1 MDDAIEAGRE
11 PEALALYDE
20 MRIALDIADSD
31 GVIDVARADQLRAR
45 LQQTY
50 DGVVYARQIAEIR
63 KRIEQA
69 FSQGRKEEERTARQE
84 LQELQPSEENQE
96 RIDLLSAEIL
106 FAEAEKLIAGGR
118 IEDAREKLV
127 AILRDIDADYTPA
140 SEALVRLDQETDYQN
155 RLIQANR
162 AYDGQRWDEARR
174 LYERLLLERDDA
186 TVRRRL
192 VECRFNERLQT
203 LDAQRDAAVATGDI
217 QALKALVV
225 EYKALVE
232 IDAERMAVDVAPR
245 VTELQR
251 IVSRA
256 EAIARGDSLLTE
268 GKWIEAVEAYQ
279 QALRDSVTTD
289 ETDEVEELIVEAE
302 YERYLSIGKEA
313 LAEARYRA
321 AKANFLRA
329 QQRRNTE
336 EIRDLLNTVE
346 TFLAEQES

>member
-1 MDDAIEAGRE
+1 
-11 PEALALYDE
+11 
-20 MRIALDIADSD
+20 
-31 GVIDVARADQLRAR
+31 
-45 LQQTY
+45 
-50 DGVVYARQIAEIR
+50 
-63 KRIEQA
+63 
-69 FSQGRKEEERTARQE
+69 
-84 LQELQPSEENQE
+84 
-96 RIDLLSAEIL
+96 
-106 FAEAEKLIAGGR
+106 
-118 IEDAREKLV
+118 
-127 AILRDIDADYTPA
+127 
-140 SEALVRLDQETDYQN
+140 
-155 RLIQANR
+155 
-162 AYDGQRWDEARR
+162 
-174 LYERLLLERDDA
+174 
-186 TVRRRL
+186 
-192 VECRFNERLQT
+192 FNERLQT